1 MRVPRLF
8 SDMTCMMLGFS
19 LAVCAG
25 LCASLASVSS
35 KLAFEEGG
43 STISYFIC
51 TLLVEELCKP
61 VNACVM
67 IQCTFSLL
75 LSVSDMQT
83 HMHIHPPA
91 PTQHTHTCAH
101 PHTHTHLH
109 MHNYAYVASSPGPA

>member
-1 MRVPRLF
+1 MCVPRLF
-8 SDMTCMMLGFS
+8 SDMMLGFS

-61 VNACVM
+61 VNARVM
-67 IQCTFSLL
+67 IASYP
-75 LSVSDMQT
+75 D
-83 HMHIHPPA
+83 
-91 PTQHTHTCAH
+91 
-101 PHTHTHLH
+101 
-109 MHNYAYVASSPGPA
+109 SSPFFCRGGAWVRG